1 MFHVG
6 LRTFKTGLAVMISVI
21 VGQYFDFLEYPFFI
35 AMTAIISMDK
45 TMFTSLKM
53 GRNRV
58 FGTFLGAC
66 IGILLSY
73 IDRGNPVLCGI
84 GMIALIQICNI
95 LKLQGSITIGG
106 IVMIAIM
113 VHTDKTPFYYGF
125 HRTLDTFIGAAIS
138 FIVNMTVFP
147 YSRLRT
153 INKTI
158 SYSWLMLD
166 HIINEI
172 SESHEVELGYFRD
185 ELVYLKRDIDL
196 IHSELVLTKK
206 QKESVAQLEKHY
218 EIAKKV
224 FFELEVCQSVNQD
237 EEKDIFDYHINKATQ
252 IYRQYEKEFQP
263 IG

>member
-73 IDRGNPVLCGI
+73 IDRGNPMLCGI
-84 GMIALIQICNI
+84 GMIVLIQICVA

-113 VHTDKTPFYYGF
+113 VHTDKTPIYYGF

-138 FIVNMTVFP
+138 FVVNMTVFP

-153 INKTI
+153 INQTI
-158 SYSWLMLD
+158 SYSWVMLD

-172 SESHEVELGYFRD
+172 SESHEVELGYFKD
-185 ELVYLKRDIDL
+185 ELTYLKRDIDL
-196 IHSELVLTKK
+196 IHSELILTKK
-206 QKESVAQLEKHY
+206 QKESVAQLERHFD
-218 EIAKKV
+218 IAKKV
-224 FFELEVCQSVNQD
+224 FFVLEVCQSVDQD
-237 EEKDIFDYHINKATQ
+237 KEKHIFDYHINKATQ
-252 IYRQYEKEFQP
+252 IYRQYEQVFQP